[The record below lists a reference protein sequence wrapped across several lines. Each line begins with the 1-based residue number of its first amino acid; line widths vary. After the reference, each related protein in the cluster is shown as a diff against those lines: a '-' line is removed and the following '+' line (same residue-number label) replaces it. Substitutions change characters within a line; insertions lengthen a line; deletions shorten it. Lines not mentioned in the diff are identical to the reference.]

1 MLKTVILARNGANQ
15 SATATSQRPQRSR
28 SVGDRLGNKDD
39 QNDRNKSMEN
49 IPIEIREQFNP
60 LFSQELNKIVR
71 QKSKVG
77 FQDKD

>member
-1 MLKTVILARNGANQ
+1 
-15 SATATSQRPQRSR
+15 
-28 SVGDRLGNKDD
+28 
-39 QNDRNKSMEN
+39 MEN

-77 FQDKD
+77 FNMIKIQ